1 MFSLVIIPE
10 LSEYVWKINPLAL
23 YTLEEK
29 CISIMEPPQELLPII
44 PIIGNKDLLLENSDT
59 DMVDAILFDHIRITV
74 FSH

>member
-1 MFSLVIIPE
+1 
-10 LSEYVWKINPLAL
+10 
-23 YTLEEK
+23 
-29 CISIMEPPQELLPII
+29 MEPPQELLPII